1 MSTIEKPT
9 SEFAVQCENV
19 YKSYPSRETP
29 GEMRT
34 ILNDI
39 DIQVQRGE
47 FVTVVGPTGCGKS
60 TLFRLILGSEI
71 PNAGKVFI
79 AGNNLTGVDRNRG
92 IVFQKY
98 SLFPHLTVLE
108 NIVFGLELERFN
120 LFQQKV
126 IPFFYRRA
134 RKAFRKQA
142 LEYLERTGLQKSD
155 AHKYAHELSGGMRQ
169 RVAIAQALIMKPQVL
184 LMDEPFGAL
193 DDATRE
199 MMQKFVLEQ
208 WEQTHMTIFF
218 VTHSLEEALFL
229 GTRVMVLSQHY
240 TTDKP
245 GANPGN
251 QGSKIVIDK
260 EVPKGSATSTDLKYS
275 PEISSLMQQ
284 IRTDGLSSEHK
295 QHISTFDLSHP
306 DSYRTVT
313 PEEWRR

>member
-1 MSTIEKPT
+1 MSTT
-9 SEFAVQCENV
+9 EFAVQCENV
-19 YKSYPSRETP
+19 HKSYPSRETP

-34 ILNDI
+34 VLNDI
-39 DIQVQRGE
+39 DIQVRTGE
-47 FVTVVGPTGCGKS
+47 FITVVGPTGCGKS

-108 NIVFGLELERFN
+108 NIVFGLELEQFN
-120 LFQQKV
+120 LFQQKI
-126 IPFFYRRA
+126 IPFFYRHA

-199 MMQKFVLEQ
+199 LMQKFILEQ
-208 WEQTHMTIFF
+208 WEQTKMTIFF

-229 GTRVMVLSQHY
+229 GTRILVLSQY
-240 TTDKP
+240 YATDKP
-245 GANPGN
+245 NSNPGN
-251 QGSKIVIDK
+251 QGSKIVLDK
-260 EVPKGSATSTDLKYS
+260 AVPKAVSSSTDLKYS
-275 PEISSLMQQ
+275 PEISTLLQE
-284 IRTDGLSSEHK
+284 IRSDGLDPDKK
-295 QHISTFDLSHP
+295 QHVSTFKLMHP